1 MAGIKIVDLPNSSL
15 PYTGTERIPITQDG
29 QTRNGTLSSFAS
41 YILNVPEILEVD
53 SIEITNSAGTVFVPT
68 ISSSIIITNKN
79 GKPHCDTSE
88 GTREIVTNSIGTYS
102 LRNAII
108 ERLDDYTVG
117 THVINIGS
125 FSLPATALIPGTLM
139 MLTGTVYFN
148 IALPDFTLGAGQ
160 VSLRLRPDNGT
171 HNGVN
176 DGIIIPLVN
185 TTEGSV
191 ATVFIATGLEVVR
204 DEITSSDIVLGP
216 VNLFNG
222 NADAPYLAITKNYNG
237 QASLVGGDLSIPDYI
252 PWFTTPV
259 ATNLLV
265 DIILPISTK
274 PASEY
279 KSFLMFDLN
288 LRLFVSNEN

>member
-1 MAGIKIVDLPNSSL
+1 MAGIKIVDLPNSAL

-29 QTRNGTLSSFAS
+29 QTRNGTLSSFAN

-53 SIEITNSAGTVFVPT
+53 SIEITNSVGTVFVPT

-88 GTREIVTNSIGTYS
+88 GTREIVTDSIGTYS

-117 THVINIGS
+117 THVINVGS

-139 MLTGTVYFN
+139 MLTGTACFN
-148 IALPDFTLGAGQ
+148 IALPDFTLGSGQ
-160 VSLRLRPDNGT
+160 VNLRLRPNNGT

-176 DGIIIPLVN
+176 DGIIMPITN
-185 TTEGSV
+185 TTGGSIN
-191 ATVFIATGLEVVR
+191 TVFIAAGLEVAL
-204 DEITSSDIVLGP
+204 DEINSSDIFLGP
-216 VNLFNG
+216 VNLLNG
-222 NADAPYLAITKNYNG
+222 SVDAPYLAITKNYSG
-237 QASLVGGDLSIPDYI
+237 QASLESGDLGTPEYI

-265 DIILPISTK
+265 DFILPISTK
-274 PASEY
+274 PTSAY
-279 KSFLMFDLN
+279 KSFLMCDLN
-288 LRLFVSNEN
+288 LRLVVSNEN